1 MKRLLYIFLSIA
13 LLASCQQEQMTPASG
28 EAVLMLDLQRMGRPT
43 MEVTRA
49 VDEDL
54 TLDIFDAEG
63 NLFRHYDAGSVPQ
76 KIVLEPG
83 TFTIRAYTDNQTTWA
98 EANGGRGEACYYA
111 EATTELEYDM
121 VKRLQ
126 MHVPMTNYAVGL
138 QLPESW
144 DNLFKSYVFTLKS
157 GSRTTT
163 IKQGEKAYFSVADGG
178 FSYALS
184 ATNTDNRTSQH
195 SAIPYPDVETGK
207 LFTVRYSYDSDATQ
221 GGVEIVITDDME
233 TNDSDVNLNG

>member
-1 MKRLLYIFLSIA
+1 MKRLLYILLSII
-13 LLASCQQEQMTPASG
+13 LLASCQQELMTPTSG

-43 MEVTRA
+43 MTVTRA

-54 TLDIFDAEG
+54 ALDIFDSEG
-63 NLFRHYDAGSVPQ
+63 NLFHHYDVGTVPQ
-76 KIVLEPG
+76 KIVLQPG
-83 TFTIRAYTDNQTTWA
+83 AFTFRAYTDNQTTWA
-98 EANGGRGEACYYA
+98 TANEGKGEACYYA
-111 EATTELEYDM
+111 DTTVELEYDM

-138 QLPESW
+138 QLPELW

-163 IKQGEKAYFSVADGG
+163 IKQGEKAYFSVEDGS

-195 SAIPYPDVETGK
+195 SAINYPEVEAGK
-207 LFTVRYSYDSDATQ
+207 LFTVRYNYDSDATQ
-221 GGVEIVITDDME
+221 GGVDIVITDDME
-233 TNDSDVNLNG
+233 IEDNDVNLND